1 MEQRLDLPSSTL
13 DRALGHAL
21 SLRASGLMEVLRITR
36 RVRSTNGALRFTGV
50 PASANSKVRGLE
62 IAFVDDG
69 TPPAPS
75 LDPISGFIRL
85 FYPRREQKE
94 VQQLL
99 ESNNRRR
106 FCYFWRS
113 RDEAFRHA
121 WLLSSP

>member
-1 MEQRLDLPSSTL
+1 MDQRLDIHTAKL

-36 RVRSTNGALRFTGV
+36 RVRSTDGALRFTGV
-50 PASANSKVRGLE
+50 PASANSSVRGLE
-62 IAFVDDG
+62 VAFVDEG

-75 LDPISGFIRL
+75 LDPVSGFIRL
-85 FYPRREQKE
+85 FYPSREQHE
-94 VQQLL
+94 VLQLL
-99 ESNNRRR
+99 ESDRRR